1 MFADTNTC
9 GLDPGSPYVDLASE
23 VFGILSDPTRVRIV
37 LALRRSSEL
46 SVNELAEAVE
56 KSASGVSQH
65 LAKLRMAQM
74 VMTRQDGTRVLYRLA
89 DKHPAVLVEE
99 AVKQAEHSVT
109 SGQAPPHHHAPQQ

>member
-9 GLDPGSPYVDLASE
+9 GLDPASPYVDLAAE
-23 VFGILSDPTRVRIV
+23 VFRILSDPTRVRIV

-46 SVNELAEAVE
+46 SVNELVEAVE

-74 VMTRQDGTRVLYRLA
+74 VTTRQDGTRVLYRLA
-89 DKHPAVLVEE
+89 DKHPALLVEE
-99 AVKQAEHSVT
+99 AVKQAEHSVA
-109 SGQAPPHHHAPQQ
+109 SGQGAPHHHTPQ